1 MDIRSQFD
9 NSLSI
14 ALTEDLSSSNYAAAL
29 QTIGDNKYG
38 ISLES
43 NCSDTIAVLANHLTD
58 ENFCQKPELYETCE
72 RLLKI
77 VADKSHVE
85 EVLFELLEIVETTKS
100 DNVFTTALKALQ
112 ICLQR
117 QKDNKARSLE
127 WCVNSIFLYISKLA
141 CSENVRNKSVEPD
154 QQRLLEENDDVRRIL
169 TNYITL
175 FLFYEP
181 VLDGIL
187 AKQEPTVDFR
197 NVNITKKNVMTCFVL
212 QLLGPIYFL
221 DFSQP
226 TVDKKSLTN
235 TYSWQCATTLVRHFS
250 KLCPDPIF
258 MLTYVERRFRW
269 PRKTLKS
276 TTEDDG
282 GVYEA
287 APKDLFALDEKLPDT
302 ALAVF
307 YYLIYAE
314 DLMPATAP
322 RVYSHLYQFEMI
334 LYIAAS
340 ILKDNEHV
348 LHYKTL
354 KLCHYML
361 DKFGPERIPMHSL
374 DLDIHEVFVTQLI
387 RMLTQTPIKQNSQYG
402 AMLIRKYIFQFDN
415 DGRYFLL
422 NNLFRITEHNGL
434 YGYLAAMYKDMMAEA
449 LNSDSAL
456 SNAFTGE
463 VLHRFLLKHICTL
476 NKGAET
482 DLLQNSDQIITA
494 LNMCR
499 FLALRDRENRTT
511 FWDLIDQLR
520 DHFLKPLQTGIEF
533 TKAHYKLEER
543 RVADG
548 LDEDNVKVGVSLTTG
563 EQLPEITKEAKLKMI
578 SSAMNTFDLMES
590 LLSRVNECLR
600 TEPMGKL

>member
-1 MDIRSQFD
+1 MTDLRSQFD

-14 ALTEDLSSSNYAAAL
+14 ALNEDLSSSNYAAAL

-43 NCSDTIAVLANHLTD
+43 NSSDTIAVLANHLTD
-58 ENFCQKPELYETCE
+58 ENFSQKPELYETCE
-72 RLLKI
+72 QLLKI
-77 VADKSHVE
+77 VAGKSHVE

-100 DNVFTTALKALQ
+100 DNVFTTTLKALQ

-117 QKDNKARSLE
+117 QNDKKARSLE

-141 CSENVRNKSVEPD
+141 CSDDVRNKSVEPD

-187 AKQEPTVDFR
+187 AKHQPTTDFR
-197 NVNITKKNVMTCFVL
+197 NVDITKKNVLTCFVL

-221 DFSQP
+221 DFTQP
-226 TVDKKSLTN
+226 TGDNKSLTN
-235 TYSWQCATTLVRHFS
+235 TYSWQCATTIVRHVS

-258 MLTYVERRFRW
+258 LLTYVERRFRW
-269 PRKTLKS
+269 PKKTLKAV
-276 TTEDDG
+276 DDG
-282 GVYEA
+282 GVYEGA
-287 APKDLFALDEKLPDT
+287 SKDLFALDEKLPDT

-314 DLMPATAP
+314 GLMPATAP
-322 RVYSHLYQFEMI
+322 KVYSHLYQFEMI
-334 LYIAAS
+334 LYIATAM
-340 ILKDNEHV
+340 LKDNEHV
-348 LHYKTL
+348 LHFKIL
-354 KLCHYML
+354 KLCHHML
-361 DKFGPERIPMHSL
+361 DQFGPERIPMHSL

-387 RMLTQTPIKQNSQYG
+387 RMLTQTPVKQNSQYG
-402 AMLIRKYIFQFDN
+402 AMILRKYIFQFDN

-422 NNLFRITEHNGL
+422 NNLFRVTEHNGL

-449 LNSDSAL
+449 LNSDTSL
-456 SNAFTGE
+456 STAFTGE
-463 VLHRFLLKHICTL
+463 AFHRILLNHICTL
-476 NKGAET
+476 EKGAET

-494 LNMCR
+494 LNICR
-499 FLALRDRENRTT
+499 FLAIRDRENRTL
-511 FWDLIDQLR
+511 FWDLTDQLR
-520 DHFLKPLQTGIEF
+520 DQFLKPLQTGIEF

-563 EQLPEITKEAKLKMI
+563 EQLPEITKDAKLKMI
-578 SSAMNTFDLMES
+578 SSAMNSFDLMES

-600 TEPMGKL
+600 AVPAEKL